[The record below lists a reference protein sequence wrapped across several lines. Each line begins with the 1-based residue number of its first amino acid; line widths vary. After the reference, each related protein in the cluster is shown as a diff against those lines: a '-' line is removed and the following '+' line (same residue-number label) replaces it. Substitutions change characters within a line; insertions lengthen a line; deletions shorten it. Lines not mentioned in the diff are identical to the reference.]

1 MSSPTERD
9 ERGNV
14 NNIIIIGDVASVRPS
29 VRKHQKV
36 SSFSYF
42 YDCIFYFA
50 EDLRIQYIL
59 GFQLPRHVSSFSVSS
74 ELVNFFFFLTS

>member
-1 MSSPTERD
+1 MASPTERD

-36 SSFSYF
+36 SRFSYF
-42 YDCIFYFA
+42 YDCRFL
-50 EDLRIQYIL
+50 EESRIQYIM
-59 GFQLPRHVSSFSVSS
+59 GNQLPRHVSSFLVS
-74 ELVNFFFFLTS
+74 TK